1 MNFQRARNATPRG
14 DNITPDIMAIVNSF
28 CFLKVSPGL
37 KQTYKPFNT
46 VGKKP
51 FSMEES
57 FENSV
62 HFTVR
67 T

>member
-1 MNFQRARNATPRG
+1 M
-14 DNITPDIMAIVNSF
+14 TPDMIGVVNSF
-28 CFLKVSPGL
+28 CFFKVSTGL